1 MSAVLTQNAARC
13 IDRFQLLRTL
23 GRGAQ
28 GTVYLAH
35 DPQLDRR
42 VAIKTLSLKAA
53 ADAHQAEQLIST
65 AKMASSLSHPNIVP
79 VFEVG
84 IHDGKPFVVFE
95 FVEGRALSDVLRIEG
110 ALPMARAVILM
121 SQILAGM
128 AQVHAAGL
136 VHGDIKPANILL
148 STTGIPRVTDFGI
161 SRRAVAAQS
170 DPVPGGTLRYMAP
183 ECFTEARSDYRS
195 DVFAL
200 GLLFQE
206 MLTGEAVFSV
216 GNEHALIYSI
226 LNDVTPAP
234 SVSNPKIDRRV
245 DEIVLKALLKNPQE
259 RYADA
264 AQMKRDLDRYR
275 VPSAATSELK
285 EQALHSTVE
294 FLLRRMALKSDFPA
308 LSASFSRI
316 NQLSAQADETS
327 IKSVSDLVI
336 RDFALTQKL
345 LRVVNSVAFGAGKI
359 TRVSQ
364 AITLLGM
371 SQLRALATGM
381 MLSGGGK
388 AGVKNPAVAAILTD
402 AFAAGVIARNIG
414 RMIGLA
420 QVEELFI
427 CGMFSRLGPLL
438 TLYYLTEEHAEIL
451 KRIES
456 EHIDSVSA
464 SRAVLG
470 LSFDQLGAEVARHW
484 NFPDAILTAIQPL
497 PEGDLSRPGGEAERM
512 WHCAGYARE
521 LCTIARETPLI
532 AMEDALQTHLAR
544 YAESIPV
551 EPVKVRALIGHSV
564 DAALKYVA
572 ASGLSGTHTA
582 LLDGFAALREP
593 TADKPADPSPPPM
606 VERPHVLET
615 RELAAQAAATPVTQT
630 TLKSRLLAAWRRQ
643 L

>member
-1 MSAVLTQNAARC
+1 
-13 IDRFQLLRTL
+13 
-23 GRGAQ
+23 
-28 GTVYLAH
+28 
-35 DPQLDRR
+35 
-42 VAIKTLSLKAA
+42 
-53 ADAHQAEQLIST
+53 
-65 AKMASSLSHPNIVP
+65 
-79 VFEVG
+79 
-84 IHDGKPFVVFE
+84 
-95 FVEGRALSDVLRIEG
+95 
-110 ALPMARAVILM
+110 MARAVILM

-148 STTGIPRVTDFGI
+148 SATGIPRVTDFGI
-161 SRRAVAAQS
+161 SRRLVAAQS
-170 DPVPGGTLRYMAP
+170 DPMPGGTLRYMAP
-183 ECFTEARSDYRS
+183 ECFSEARSDYRS

-206 MLTGEAVFSV
+206 ILTGEPVFSL

-234 SVSNPKIDRRV
+234 SASNPKIDRRI

-264 AQMKRDLDRYR
+264 AEMKRDLDRYR

-285 EQALHSTVE
+285 EQAVHSTVA

-327 IKSVSDLVI
+327 IKSISDLVI

-345 LRVVNSVAFGAGKI
+345 LRVVNSAAFGAGKI
-359 TRVSQ
+359 TKVSQ
-364 AITLLGM
+364 AVTLLGM
-371 SQLRALATGM
+371 SQLRSLATGM

-388 AGVKNPAVAAILTD
+388 AGVKNPAVSAVLTD
-402 AFAAGVIARNIG
+402 AFVAGVIARNIG
-414 RMIGLA
+414 RMIGLS

-451 KRIES
+451 RRIEA
-456 EHIDSVSA
+456 EHVDSICA

-484 NFPDAILTAIQPL
+484 NFPDAILTALQPL
-497 PEGDLSRPGGEAERM
+497 PEGELGAPQGEAERM
-512 WHCAGYARE
+512 WHCASYARE
-521 LCTIARETPLI
+521 LCTLARETPLAAI
-532 AMEDALQTHLAR
+532 EEALQAHIVR
-544 YAESIPV
+544 YDESIPV
-551 EPVKVRALIGHSV
+551 ERVKVRALVGHSV

-572 ASGLSGTHTA
+572 ASGLAGTHTA
-582 LLDGFAALREP
+582 LLDGLAALREP
-593 TADKPADPSPPPM
+593 IADRPGDPSPPPM
-606 VERPHVLET
+606 IAESHVLET
-615 RELAAQAAATPVTQT
+615 RDLATQAAASPVTHT
-630 TLKSRLLAAWRRQ
+630 TFKSRLLAAWRK
-643 L
+643 LL